1 MITTLIAIST
11 GILTAI
17 VTGLVGYV
25 LGRSKTF
32 YEAKQQA
39 YEQVTPVLLKAVY
52 ELEVADKRQLN
63 EAQAKIWLYG
73 NRSVALKMDRVM
85 AIIMVPSRGDRTKA
99 SQELMVEMRNDI
111 QAVIP
116 SRKKIAPEEVKHL
129 YTHVK

>member
-39 YEQVTPVLLKAVY
+39 YEQVAPVLLKAVY